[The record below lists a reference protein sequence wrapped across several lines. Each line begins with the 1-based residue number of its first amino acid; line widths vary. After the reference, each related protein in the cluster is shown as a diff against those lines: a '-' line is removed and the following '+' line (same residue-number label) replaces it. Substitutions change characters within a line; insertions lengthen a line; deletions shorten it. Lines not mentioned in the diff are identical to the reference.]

1 MTDVPGSP
9 FPPIAEYAFL
19 SNCHTGAL
27 IAPDGSVGWLSTPRF
42 DSASCFGNLL
52 DRGAGYFRFGP
63 YGINVPTHRAY
74 LPGTMV
80 LVTTWHTP
88 GGWVEIR
95 DALTMAPRSGPD
107 KTTPPGQQRP
117 GAMPCGQHEDSSWLP

>member
-74 LPGTMV
+74 LAGNDGVGHHVAHPGR
-80 LVTTWHTP
+80 LGRDP
-88 GGWVEIR
+88 GCVDHGPPIR
-95 DALTMAPRSGPD
+95 SRRNDAAHPAAR
-107 KTTPPGQQRP
+107 R
-117 GAMPCGQHEDSSWLP
+117 